1 MVGLS
6 IKNRI
11 AFYYILGTAILILM
25 LFVAIREIVS
35 VTIHSQIDD
44 NIETEVQKH
53 IREIKVVD
61 AQIELLYEDEW
72 MEREHNTIEVNP
84 VFVEFV
90 SHTGTLFEKSPNLK
104 DKELLFNPDIEDFVL
119 FDTSFQDKLIRQIQ
133 VPIFDAQQNKIGYLL
148 IAMSREHAVA
158 VVQKLD
164 QILWLTFPL
173 TLFLLFFLARV
184 IAGKSVAPVQ
194 QIITTTKQI
203 TEDNLSYRID
213 LPNNKDEL
221 YQLAITINS
230 LLDRIEKMVER
241 EKEFTSHASHELRTP
256 LAILKGTLEVLNR
269 KERTTEEYQEKIAYC
284 ISEINRMNA
293 LVDDL
298 LLLARIE
305 SYHEELSWSY
315 VSVADM
321 LEILLDGFSARIQ
334 EKQLRIVLEVDPD
347 FQVYADEHL
356 LQIVLGNLVSNAI
369 KYNVQGGTIALV
381 SHASAAGFALQI
393 TDTGIGFDS
402 NSMLIFQQFYRSPE
416 ALESKVNGT
425 GLGLAIVKKLT
436 HVLHF
441 EVQFESEINV
451 GTTATLLFKPFP

>member
-1 MVGLS
+1 MAGLS

-25 LFVAIREIVS
+25 IFVAIREIVS

-53 IREIKVVD
+53 VREIKVVN

-90 SHTGTLFEKSPNLK
+90 SSTGILFEKSPNLK
-104 DKELLFNPDIEDFVL
+104 DKELLFNPHMGDYVL

-133 VPIFDAQQNKIGYLL
+133 VPIYDAQEDKVGYLL

-164 QILWLTFPL
+164 QILWITFPL
-173 TLFLLFFLARV
+173 TLLLLFFLARV

-194 QIITTTKQI
+194 HIIATTKQI

-213 LPNNKDEL
+213 LPSNKDEL

-241 EKEFTSHASHELRTP
+241 EKDFTSHASHELRTP

-269 KERTTEEYQEKIAYC
+269 KPRSTAEYQDKIAYC

-315 VSVADM
+315 VSVSDM
-321 LEILLDGFSARIQ
+321 LQTLLEGFAGRIQ
-334 EKQLRIVLEVDPD
+334 EKQLNITFQVDPE
-347 FQVYADEHL
+347 FSVYADEHL

-369 KYNVQGGTIALV
+369 KYNVQGGTITLLSSATV
-381 SHASAAGFALQI
+381 SGFALQI
-393 TDTGIGFDS
+393 IDTGIGFDS
-402 NSMLIFQQFYRSPE
+402 NSMLVFQQFYRSPE
-416 ALESKVNGT
+416 ALESKVKGT

-436 HVLHF
+436 NVLHF
-441 EVQFESEINV
+441 DLDFESEINV
-451 GTTATLLFKPFP
+451 GTKAILHFKPFL